1 MYVPPVCDIQAISGR
16 RRSALHSTLGWAGT
30 AWKFGVCELSPAFKV
45 NHRSCFCYS
54 PHALHLFQVEP
65 LDPIVIVLAA
75 ISIFLL
81 ALAASV
87 ISARRAASVELM
99 QALRAE

>member
-1 MYVPPVCDIQAISGR
+1 MRSGAQR
-16 RRSALHSTLGWAGT
+16 ASVTRLVLASGAKLGSLRCSIGAVAAVFATHLMRSM
-30 AWKFGVCELSPAFKV
+30 F
-45 NHRSCFCYS
+45 
-54 PHALHLFQVEP
+54 FQVDP
-65 LDPIVIVLAA
+65 LDPTVIVLAA

-87 ISARRAASVELM
+87 IPARRAASVEPM